1 MKIAVIGG
9 GYVGLVLAAGMAEI
23 GHSVTCAERDQSKRE
38 TLNAGKSPIHEDG
51 LTDLITSGQ
60 KQNLLRFVGAT
71 SQAIDGCELI
81 FIAVGTPSELDGSA
95 NLSAIDD
102 VVAEL
107 GDAITQDVV
116 IAVKSTVPVGTC
128 STIELEIRKKIAERG
143 LAHSCNVVSNPEFLK
158 EGAAIKDFRRP
169 DRIVIGSNDDSATT
183 ILERAYAPF
192 IRNHDRIILVDRESS
207 ELGKYA
213 SNAMLAARI
222 SFMNEISAISEVTGA
237 DIEQIRAVMG
247 SDKRIGP
254 DFLYAGPGF
263 GGSCFPK
270 DIRALSA
277 TAKINRLSTP
287 FLDAILEVNE
297 AQKSVLVKKA
307 LNTLGSF
314 KDKNIAIWG
323 LAFKPNTDDTRESP
337 ALNLIESVL
346 SGGANVRVFDP
357 VVKTFHPNI
366 DNSIQFFDD
375 KYSST
380 RDADL
385 LVLVTEWTAFKNPDF
400 ALLSKHM
407 RKLHVIDGR
416 NIWEK
421 SEAVKS
427 GFTYEGIGR

>member
-1 MKIAVIGG
+1 MNIAVIGG

-23 GHSVTCAERDQSKRE
+23 GHSVTCAERDQSKRVI
-38 TLNAGKSPIHEDG
+38 LNAGKSPIYEDG

-60 KQNLLRFVGAT
+60 KQNLLRFVGTT
-71 SQAIDGCELI
+71 SEAIDGCELV
-81 FIAVGTPSELDGSA
+81 FIAVGTPSDLDGSA

-158 EGAAIKDFRRP
+158 EGAALQDFRRP
-169 DRIVIGSNDDSATT
+169 DR
-183 ILERAYAPF
+183 AYAPF
-192 IRNHDRIILVDRESS
+192 VRNHDRIVLVDRESS

-222 SFMNEISAISEVTGA
+222 SFMNELSAISEVTGA

-270 DIRALSA
+270 DIRALS
-277 TAKINRLSTP
+277 TIAKTNRLSTP
-287 FLDAILEVNE
+287 LLDAILEVNE
-297 AQKSVLVKKA
+297 AQKGMLAKKA
-307 LNTLGSF
+307 LKTLRSF
-314 KDKNIAIWG
+314 QNKNLAIWG

-337 ALNLIESVL
+337 ALNLIDSIL
-346 SGGANVRVFDP
+346 SGGANVRVYDP
-357 VVKTFHPNI
+357 VVKHLHPDI
-366 DNSIQFFDD
+366 DKSIQFFDD
-375 KYSST
+375 KYSCT

-407 RKLHVIDGR
+407 RKLHLIDGQ
-416 NIWEK
+416 NIWKK
-421 SEAVKS
+421 SEAEKF

>member
-23 GHSVTCAERDQSKRE
+23 GHSVTCAERDQLKRE
-38 TLNAGKSPIHEDG
+38 TLNAGKSPIYEDG

-60 KQNLLRFVGAT
+60 KQNLLRFVGTT
-71 SQAIDGCELI
+71 SQAIDGCELV

-107 GDAITQDVV
+107 GSSINRDIV

-128 STIELEIRKKIAERG
+128 SKIEHLIRKRIVDRG
-143 LAHSCNVVSNPEFLK
+143 LGFSCNVVSNPEFLK
-158 EGAAIKDFRRP
+158 EGAALKDFRRP
-169 DRIVIGSNDDSATT
+169 DRIVIGSNDDSATAV
-183 ILERAYAPF
+183 LERAYAQF
-192 IRNHDRIILVDRESS
+192 VRNHDRIVLVDRESS

-222 SFMNEISAISEVTGA
+222 SFMNELSAISEVTGA
-237 DIEQIRAVMG
+237 DIEKIRAVMG

-270 DIRALSA
+270 DIRALSS
-277 TAKINRLSTP
+277 TAKANNLRTP
-287 FLDAILEVNE
+287 MLDAVLEVNE
-297 AQKSVLVKKA
+297 AQKDVLARKA
-307 LNTLGSF
+307 LATLGTLRN
-314 KDKNIAIWG
+314 KKIAIWG

-337 ALNLIESVL
+337 SLNLIEATL
-346 SGGANVRVFDP
+346 SGGADVRVFDP
-357 VVKTFHPNI
+357 VVKSLHPDI
-366 DNSIQFFDD
+366 DSSIKYFED
-375 KYSST
+375 KYSCT
-380 RDADL
+380 ENADL

-400 ALLSKHM
+400 GLLSKQMHG
-407 RKLHVIDGR
+407 LHILDGR
-416 NIWEK
+416 NIWKRSEVEK
-421 SEAVKS
+421 F

>member
-1 MKIAVIGG
+1 MNIAVIGG

-23 GHSVTCAERDQSKRE
+23 GHSVTCAERDQSKRVI
-38 TLNAGKSPIHEDG
+38 LNAGKSPIYEDG

-60 KQNLLRFVGAT
+60 KQNLLRFVGTT
-71 SQAIDGCELI
+71 SEAIDGCELV
-81 FIAVGTPSELDGSA
+81 FIAVGTPSDLDGSA

-158 EGAAIKDFRRP
+158 EGAALQDFRRP

-192 IRNHDRIILVDRESS
+192 VRNHDRIVLVDRESS

-222 SFMNEISAISEVTGA
+222 SFMNELSAISEVTGA
-237 DIEQIRAVMG
+237 DIEQIRTVMG

-270 DIRALSA
+270 DIRAASIAFEAYLPSSEDS
-277 TAKINRLSTP
+277 RST
-287 FLDAILEVNE
+287 
-297 AQKSVLVKKA
+297 
-307 LNTLGSF
+307 
-314 KDKNIAIWG
+314 
-323 LAFKPNTDDTRESP
+323 
-337 ALNLIESVL
+337 
-346 SGGANVRVFDP
+346 
-357 VVKTFHPNI
+357 KTI
-366 DNSIQFFDD
+366 RS
-375 KYSST
+375 
-380 RDADL
+380 
-385 LVLVTEWTAFKNPDF
+385 
-400 ALLSKHM
+400 
-407 RKLHVIDGR
+407 
-416 NIWEK
+416 
-421 SEAVKS
+421 
-427 GFTYEGIGR
+427 

>member
-23 GHSVTCAERDQSKRE
+23 GHNVTCAERDQLKRK
-38 TLNAGKSPIHEDG
+38 TLNAGKSPIYEDG
-51 LTDLITSGQ
+51 LTDLIASGQ
-60 KQNLLRFVGAT
+60 KQNLLRFVETT
-71 SQAIDGCELI
+71 SQAIDGCELV

-95 NLSAIDD
+95 NLSAIYD

-107 GDAITQDVV
+107 GEAIMQDVV

-128 STIELEIRKKIAERG
+128 STIELEIQKKIAERG
-143 LAHSCNVVSNPEFLK
+143 LAHSCKVVSNPEFLK
-158 EGAAIKDFRRP
+158 EGAALKDFRRP

-192 IRNHDRIILVDRESS
+192 VRNHDRIVLVDRESS

-222 SFMNEISAISEVTGA
+222 SFMNELSAISEATGA

-270 DIRALSA
+270 DIRALVR
-277 TAKINRLSTP
+277 TARTNKLHTP
-287 FLDAILEVNE
+287 LLKAILEVNE
-297 AQKSVLVKKA
+297 IQKGVLARKA
-307 LNTLGSF
+307 ERIIGSLE
-314 KDKNIAIWG
+314 NRTIAIWG

-337 ALNLIESVL
+337 ALNLIESML
-346 SGGANVRVFDP
+346 SAGAVVQVFDP
-357 VVKTFHPNI
+357 IVKSLHPSI
-366 DNSIQFFDD
+366 DNSIQYFDE
-375 KYSST
+375 KYSCAEN
-380 RDADL
+380 ADL

-400 ALLSKHM
+400 AKLSKHM
-407 RKLHVIDGR
+407 GKLHIIDGR
-416 NIWEK
+416 NIWVK
-421 SEAVKS
+421 SEVEKY